1 MAALSLF
8 VGLMV
13 PAELRRR
20 AADAIAEGGVL
31 LGGLFF
37 LMTPSPVARLGLL
50 HFSLLHPA
58 LASVRAR
65 VRVSPNPD
73 PDSSPHPHL
82 SPLTSHPSPDPS
94 PDPDPDPDPDSD
106 PDPDPNQVRALEAL
120 QGAASILDAARGAA
134 GVPRADPD
142 PDPNPDPNP
151 YP

>member
-82 SPLTSHPSPDPS
+82 SPFTLALTLALTLTLTLTLTLILTLTLTRCAHSRRCR
-94 PDPDPDPDPDSD
+94 
-106 PDPDPNQVRALEAL
+106 VRRR
-120 QGAASILDAARGAA
+120 ASRLT
-134 GVPRADPD
+134 
-142 PDPNPDPNP
+142 
-151 YP
+151 